1 MSWLMVA
8 AGGAA
13 GSVIRYGV
21 QRLAIHYGAQGTV
34 LATLS
39 VNISGSFALGF
50 VVTLILE
57 RISVPADVRTL
68 VTVGFLGGYTTFST
82 LSFETVQLLDNGEVW
97 RASWSLMAN
106 VVLGLGVAY
115 MGVLLARA
123 V

>member
-21 QRLAIHYGAQGTV
+21 QRLATHYGAQGTV

-39 VNISGSFALGF
+39 VNVTGSFALGF
-50 VVTLILE
+50 VITLLVA
-57 RISVPADVRTL
+57 RISVSDDVRTL
-68 VTVGFLGGYTTFST
+68 VTVGFLGGYTTFSA
-82 LSFETVQLLDNGEVW
+82 LSYETINLLENGEVW
-97 RASWSLMAN
+97 RASWSLLAN

-115 MGVLLARA
+115 LGVLLAKSL
-123 V
+123 

>member
-21 QRLAIHYGAQGTV
+21 QRLAAHYGAHDTV
-34 LATLS
+34 IATLS
-39 VNISGSFALGF
+39 LNVSGSFALGF

-82 LSFETVQLLDNGEVW
+82 LGFETVQLLDNGEVW

>member
-1 MSWLMVA
+1 MIWLMVA
-8 AGGAA
+8 VGGAA

-21 QRLAIHYGAQGTV
+21 QRLAMHFGAQGTV

-39 VNISGSFALGF
+39 VNVTGSFALGF
-50 VVTLILE
+50 VLTLILE
-57 RISVPADVRTL
+57 RISVSPDVRML

-82 LSFETVQLLDNGEVW
+82 LSYETVQLLDNGEIW
-97 RASWSLMAN
+97 RASWSLLAN
-106 VVLGLGVAY
+106 VVLGLAVAY

>member
-1 MSWLMVA
+1 MVA
-8 AGGAA
+8 VGGAA

-21 QRLAIHYGAQGTV
+21 QRLAIHYVGPATILG
-34 LATLS
+34 TLS
-39 VNISGSFALGF
+39 VNVTGSFALGF

-57 RISVPADVRTL
+57 RIAVSADVRTL

-82 LSFETVQLLDNGEVW
+82 LSFETVQLLDNGEYW